1 MSNAAVAVE
10 LVLHEYQ
17 GSRRRCRMFEYCRR
31 ARIGLPRRPLAAV
44 AACVLAAI
52 GTACSSSS
60 TTPTT
65 TVPTGAAHTAAAD
78 GAAPA
83 RTDVAGVEWL
93 CRPGLADNPCTAG
106 LTSTVVPESGPTTV
120 EHSSPAANPRVDC
133 FYVYPT
139 VSQQSGVVAN
149 LHIDPSETAVARAQ
163 ASRFSQVCQV
173 YAPVYRQL
181 TLHALADPGA
191 VTAADLVGAYQS
203 VQAAWEDYL
212 AHYNRGRGVILIGH
226 SQGASMLIK
235 LLQKQVDNNPT
246 VRKRLVSAIILGG
259 NVTVPVGKTVGG
271 SFQHIPA
278 CTTTLQTGCVI
289 AYSSFD
295 QAPPANSLF
304 GRPGTGV
311 SALSG
316 DTSSVG
322 LQVLCVN
329 PADPSGGIAPLT
341 PYFPTKSSAKGL
353 GGLSGLVPPAL
364 PTPWV
369 TEPDLYSGQ
378 CLSQG
383 GATWLQVSA
392 PIHAGDPRTIV
403 GETLG
408 PTWGLHLVDVNIA
421 LGNLIAL
428 TRSEVAAYDG

>member
-1 MSNAAVAVE
+1 
-10 LVLHEYQ
+10 
-17 GSRRRCRMFEYCRR
+17 MFESCRR
-31 ARIGLPRRPLAAV
+31 ARISVHGRPLAAAAAVVV
-44 AACVLAAI
+44 AAT
-52 GTACSSSS
+52 GMACSSSS
-60 TTPTT
+60 AAPTT
-65 TVPTGAAHTAAAD
+65 TVPTAAAQAAVAN
-78 GAAPA
+78 GAAPS
-83 RTDVAGVEWL
+83 RTDASGVEWL
-93 CRPGLADNPCTAG
+93 CRPGLPGNPCSAD
-106 LTSTVVPESGPTTV
+106 LTSTVLRESGPTV
-120 EHSSPAANPRVDC
+120 VQHNSPAANPGVDC

-149 LHIDPSETAVARAQ
+149 LHIDPAETAVARVQ
-163 ASRFSQVCQV
+163 ASRFSEVCKV

-191 VTAADLVGAYQS
+191 VTASDLIAAYAS

-235 LLQKQVDNNPT
+235 LLQKQVDNNPI

-271 SFQHIPA
+271 SFQNIPA
-278 CTTTLQTGCVI
+278 CTTTAQTGCVI

-295 QAPPANSLF
+295 ETPPSDSLF

-311 SALSG
+311 SRLSG
-316 DTSSVG
+316 SSSTAG

-329 PADPSGGIAPLT
+329 PADPSGGTAPLI

-392 PIHAGDPRTIV
+392 PIHVGDPRTIV
-403 GETLG
+403 GQTLG

-421 LGNLIAL
+421 LGNLVSL
-428 TRSEVAAYDG
+428 TRSEVAAYRG

>member
-1 MSNAAVAVE
+1 MFE
-10 LVLHEYQ
+10 
-17 GSRRRCRMFEYCRR
+17 SRRR
-31 ARIGLPRRPLAAV
+31 ARTSVHGRPLAAATV
-44 AACVLAAI
+44 CVLAAI
-52 GTACSSSS
+52 GMACGSSS
-60 TTPTT
+60 TAPTT
-65 TVPTGAAHTAAAD
+65 TVPTQAAQAAVANGAASS
-78 GAAPA
+78 
-83 RTDVAGVEWL
+83 RTDAGGVEWL
-93 CRPGLADNPCTAG
+93 CRPGLPDNPCSAD
-106 LTSTVVPESGPTTV
+106 LTSTVVRESGPTAV
-120 EHSSPAANPRVDC
+120 EHNSPAANPRVDC

-139 VSQQSGVVAN
+139 VSQQSGVVAS
-149 LHIDPSETAVARAQ
+149 LHVDPSETAVARVQ
-163 ASRFSQVCQV
+163 ASRFSEVCNV

-191 VTAADLVGAYQS
+191 VTSSDLVTAYAS
-203 VQAAWEDYL
+203 VQTAWLDYL
-212 AHYNRGRGVILIGH
+212 THYNRGRGVILIGH
-226 SQGASMLIK
+226 SQGASMLIQ
-235 LLQKQVDNNPT
+235 LLQKQIDNAPT

-259 NVTVPVGKTVGG
+259 NVTVPVGQSVGG

-278 CTTTLQTGCVI
+278 CTTTTQTGCVI

-295 QAPPANSLF
+295 EPPPPDSLF

-311 SALSG
+311 SRLSG
-316 DTSSVG
+316 NSSTVG

-329 PADPSGGIAPLT
+329 PADPSGGTAPLI
-341 PYFPTKSSAKGL
+341 PYFPTRSSAKGL

-369 TEPDLYSGQ
+369 TEPDLYSAQ

-421 LGNLIAL
+421 LGNLVSL
-428 TRSEVAAYDG
+428 TRSEVAAYRG